1 VASGASNQVLEDVS
15 QEDFVCELLLVSWPS
30 PQPFERCLDW
40 ALRLERF
47 GVAGFGWGVAWLEDG
62 AVRLAK
68 DPGRLNEDR
77 RAQERLASVRSD
89 RFLVH
94 LRRPSRLSTI
104 SAADT
109 QPFLADGGRFAFCHN
124 GSFDRHQQ
132 LRSRFA
138 SRLKGNADSEVGFCL
153 VQDLLQHADPERA
166 LPETHQVLGG
176 NANLGYLD
184 RDGRLLAYGGHHE
197 NGLWRFYLDG
207 ASVAATAL
215 HSADAAV
222 FDLIFP
228 NATDRRLVGREV
240 MAVADSTHRAR
251 LPGQES

>member
-1 VASGASNQVLEDVS
+1 M
-15 QEDFVCELLLVSWPS
+15 CELLLISWPS

-47 GVAGFGWGVAWLEDG
+47 GVAGFGWGVAWVEDG
-62 AVRLAK
+62 TVRVDK

-77 RAQERLASVRSD
+77 GAQQRLASVHSD

-104 SAADT
+104 SVADT
-109 QPFLADGGRFAFCHN
+109 QPFLGGDGRFAFCHN
-124 GSFDRHQQ
+124 GSFNRHQQ

-138 SRLKGNADSEVGFCL
+138 DRLRGNADSEVGFCL
-153 VQDLLQHADPERA
+153 LQDLLQQADPERA
-166 LPETHQVLGG
+166 LPETHRVLGG

-184 RDGRLLAYGGHHE
+184 CAGRLLAYGGHHE
-197 NGLWRFYLDG
+197 NDLWTFWLDG

-215 HSADAAV
+215 HSADTAV
-222 FDLIFP
+222 FDLIFS
-228 NATDRRLVGREV
+228 NATERRLVGREV
-240 MAVADSTHRAR
+240 VAVAATTPQAR
-251 LPGQES
+251 LSVQGR